1 MVTTHVMKINVI
13 INIYLHYNIKINN
26 YFFGNYVLIQT
37 LTVHY
42 QKHLAVLLLKLLHCQ
57 YIVSTLSVH
66 CQYIVYTMY

>member
-42 QKHLAVLLLKLLHCQ
+42 QKHLAVLLLKLL
-57 YIVSTLSVH
+57 Y
-66 CQYIVYTMY
+66 CQYIVYTLYIQCIDNVLTMY